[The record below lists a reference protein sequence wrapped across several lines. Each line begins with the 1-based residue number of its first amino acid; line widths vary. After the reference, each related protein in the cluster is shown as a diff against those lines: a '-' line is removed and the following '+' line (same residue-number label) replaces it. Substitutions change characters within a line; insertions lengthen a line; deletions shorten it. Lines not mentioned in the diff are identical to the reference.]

1 MTKPV
6 VVGVDGSP
14 PSLDAVQTAAGEAR
28 IRGAEL
34 RLVHAFGR
42 SSAHLPAG
50 APPWSPAGTGV
61 RELLDGTMAMAER
74 RARDVAPHADIT
86 RDVTLGHPMEVL
98 EIASRT
104 ASLVVVGSRGLGA
117 VGGLL
122 LGSTSAH
129 LAAHSSCPLLVVR
142 GRPNPAGPLLL
153 AVDEA
158 PASADAVR
166 FAFTEASLR
175 GTGLTVL
182 HVCRAGDPGAYD
194 GPADPPFVTY
204 DATRLRHKAE
214 HLIDAVLAGQTERY
228 PNVEVR
234 RQPVVGR
241 VRHSVVEASA
251 RAQLVVVGAR
261 GHGNLTGQLLG
272 SVSQAVLH
280 HAHCPVVVV
289 RHRSCASEAGRQPPP
304 DPTRTATLRPRP

>member
-14 PSLDAVQTAAGEAR
+14 SSLDAAETASGEAR

-50 APPWSPAGTGV
+50 GPPWSPAGTGV
-61 RELLDGTMAMAER
+61 RELVDGTLAVAER
-74 RARDVAPHADIT
+74 RARDAAPHVAVT
-86 RDVTLGHPMEVL
+86 RDVTLGDPLAVL

-122 LGSTSAH
+122 LGSTSVH
-129 LAAHSSCPLLVVR
+129 LAAHSHCPVLVVR
-142 GRPNPAGPLLL
+142 GRPHPAGPLVL
-153 AVDEA
+153 AVDESPVSGHA
-158 PASADAVR
+158 AR
-166 FAFTEASLR
+166 FAFTEAHLR
-175 GTGLTVL
+175 GVGLTLL
-182 HVCRAGDPGAYD
+182 HVCRPGDPEAYD

-204 DATRLRHKAE
+204 DEALLRTKAE
-214 HLIDAVLAGQTERY
+214 HVLDTVLAGRAERY
-228 PNVEVR
+228 PDVTVTR
-234 RQPVVGR
+234 RTVVGR

-251 RAQLVVVGAR
+251 GAQLLVVGAR
-261 GHGNLTGQLLG
+261 GHGGFTGPLLG
-272 SVSQAVLH
+272 SVSQAALH
-280 HAHCPVVVV
+280 HAHCPVAVVP
-289 RHRSCASEAGRQPPP
+289 HRSSAREAEGPPP
-304 DPTRTATLRPRP
+304 DRTGTTTGERRP